1 MISLNDD
8 RANHFGLGDRDSAVV
23 SGRASV
29 LGNEERL
36 NSCRP
41 VLLIWS
47 SASGN
52 HVVGPNSAR
61 GLLLLPAK
69 DRPTA
74 HGLIR

>member
-41 VLLIWS
+41 VF
-47 SASGN
+47 ADMEQRFG
-52 HVVGPNSAR
+52 
-61 GLLLLPAK
+61 
-69 DRPTA
+69 
-74 HGLIR
+74 